1 MSTIKIKQVKVELV
15 LLLIK
20 REYSMRWDFAR

>member
-1 MSTIKIKQVKVELV
+1 MFTKRV

-20 REYSMRWDFAR
+20 REHF